1 MNVGAAMKVL
11 AKDARISAA
20 EISRRTGLSE
30 SYLSMLF
37 NAKIEDPQLSKV
49 YAIAEVLGVTVDELV
64 RYAREN

>member
-1 MNVGAAMKVL
+1 MNVGAAMKAL

>member
-1 MNVGAAMKVL
+1 MNVGAAMKTL